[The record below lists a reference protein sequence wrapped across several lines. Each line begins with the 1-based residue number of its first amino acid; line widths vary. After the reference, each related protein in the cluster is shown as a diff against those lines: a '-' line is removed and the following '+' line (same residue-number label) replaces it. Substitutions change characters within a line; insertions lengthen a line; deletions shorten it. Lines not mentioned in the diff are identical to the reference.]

1 MRRYGAA
8 QPALTGLALASMLCG
23 CTLIDQRTF
32 EGKARA
38 PDATAVAKAALPPLP
53 FVTIRMDDPDADF
66 RPELAEAVEA
76 AQAKKPDMEFDV
88 VAPYPTSATAAVQEQ
103 FTRNGQAD
111 TQTVATA
118 LGYDGV
124 SLDRVHVGFRGDPGA
139 PPREVR
145 IYVR

>member
-1 MRRYGAA
+1 MRR
-8 QPALTGLALASMLCG
+8 PAPIALAWVVLLCG
-23 CTLIDQRTF
+23 CTLVDQRTF
-32 EGKARA
+32 QGKARA
-38 PDATAVAKAALPPLP
+38 PDADGVARASLPPLP

-76 AQAKKPDMEFDV
+76 AQAKKPDVEFDV
-88 VAPYPTSATAAVQEQ
+88 LAPYPTSATAAVQEQ

-111 TQTVATA
+111 TQTIATA

-124 SLDRVHVGFRGDPGA
+124 SLDRVHIGFRGDAGT